1 MSEHLA
7 MLEAAALKLSPEE
20 RVLLADHLLAS
31 VDAASDIEEA
41 WAAEIEQRLAEI
53 EAGGDEFVTL
63 ETALQRARQALS

>member
-1 MSEHLA
+1 MSEDLA

-53 EAGGDEFVTL
+53 EAGGEEFVAL
-63 ETALQRARQALS
+63 DTALQRARQALS